1 MELCIGDLIKN
12 RKTGEIW
19 EVADVVFTEDK
30 KVSVILIDDDGY
42 PTWIREKYEKLKRDW
57 KSVGR
62 A

>member
-1 MELCIGDLIKN
+1 MELFIGSLIESK
-12 RKTGEIW
+12 KTGEIW
-19 EVADVVFTEDK
+19 EVADVVFTEDR

-42 PTWIREKYEKLKRDW
+42 PTWIRESYEKLKRDW